1 MRPLPPVPRWLPVTP
16 WRPGMEHGMGQW
28 CPAKRG
34 PGTRTGAG
42 GVLHHPKGQPQRHH
56 RQPGSEIH
64 DLYPGNGLCEQSDL
78 PGDLPVKITP
88 ASTET
93 HAPAS
98 GAMTISTAA
107 AAALP
112 PGAWFPAMPASDM
125 PDGGVGTA
133 APASRPPATG
143 HPRRRRPRY
152 LAGRCAA
159 GGRSS
164 CVRGHQEPDH
174 GVDSQTAC
182 PRDNARLRTRVIC
195 AAATPL

>member
-1 MRPLPPVPRWLPVTP
+1 
-16 WRPGMEHGMGQW
+16 MGQW

-112 PGAWFPAMPASDM
+112 PRRMVPGDA
-125 PDGGVGTA
+125 GVRHA
-133 APASRPPATG
+133 
-143 HPRRRRPRY
+143 RRRRRHGC
-152 LAGRCAA
+152 ARVQAA
-159 GGRSS
+159 GNRASPSKAPAVPGWPLRSWRPVVLCQGTS
-164 CVRGHQEPDH
+164 G
-174 GVDSQTAC
+174 T
-182 PRDNARLRTRVIC
+182 
-195 AAATPL
+195 